1 MPLDAICLSALT
13 KELKGALEGGKID
26 KIQQP
31 ERDMLLCSFRNNGK
45 NSKLLICAGSGN
57 ARVHIT
63 ETSFENPAEP
73 PMFCMLL
80 RKHLIGAHII
90 SVTQPEL
97 ERMLIIELDSRNELD
112 IHSRKQLVVEMIGR
126 SSNVILVDSDG
137 RIIDC
142 MRRMDFA
149 GDSERRLLPG
159 MIYRLPP
166 KQNKTSVF
174 DANREIIEQM
184 ISSADRS
191 VPLDKWLLNSF
202 SGLSPLICREL
213 SENCSGDYD
222 RVSDTVERFLEFV
235 KEEHF
240 IPNMI
245 LRDAKPFDFSFMPVR
260 QYASA
265 VEAERFES
273 FSEMLDAFYSRRDKA
288 EQQRRRSGEL
298 MRSVKTVR
306 DRLQRKLAG
315 QSEELRRSEGKEDVR
330 KTAELVTANI
340 YRIKKG
346 DRVLRCQDYYDPDC
360 KEIEIALNPLKT
372 PQQNAAMLFKEYNKL
387 KGAEQ
392 HLTVLIKQG
401 QEQLEYLN
409 SVISE
414 IEQAETERDLSDIR
428 RELISTG
435 YIRKQKN
442 SKPDKV
448 KVQQPHVFLS
458 DDGFEILVG
467 RNNVQN
473 DELTFKIA
481 RRTDYWLHTQKVHG
495 SHVIIR
501 CDSLEPSETALEQ
514 AASLAVYF
522 SQAREGGKTAVDYAM
537 VRFVKKPVGSL
548 PGKVIYTDYKTL
560 MATADENLVTRLLK
574 SKNNR

>member
-1 MPLDAICLSALT
+1 MPLDAVCLSALT
-13 KELKGALEGGKID
+13 EELKPLLEGGKID

-31 ERDMLLCSFRNNGK
+31 ERDMLLFSFRNQGK
-45 NSKLLICAGSGN
+45 NSKLLVSAGNGN
-57 ARVHIT
+57 ARVHIS
-63 ETSFENPAEP
+63 ESSFENPAEP

-80 RKHLIGAHII
+80 RKHLVGAHII
-90 SVTQPEL
+90 SVSQPDL

-112 IHSRKQLVVEMIGR
+112 IHSKKQLVVEMIGK

-166 KQNKTSVF
+166 KQNKIRIV
-174 DANREIIEQM
+174 DANCETVAELLKT
-184 ISSADRS
+184 ADTS
-191 VPLDKWLLNSF
+191 VPLDKWLLANF

-213 SENCSGDYD
+213 SESCNGDYSNASQAIAQFAELLD
-222 RVSDTVERFLEFV
+222 NKCFS
-235 KEEHF
+235 
-240 IPNMI
+240 PNM
-245 LRDAKPFDFSFMPVR
+245 LVRDAKPFDFSFMPIR
-260 QYASA
+260 QYGSC
-265 VEAERFES
+265 VQAEGFDS
-273 FSEMLDAFYSRRDKA
+273 FSDLLDAFYSRRDKA
-288 EQQRRRSGEL
+288 EQQRRRSSEL
-298 MRSVKTVR
+298 MRSVKTAR

-315 QSEELRRSEGKEDVR
+315 QTEELRRSEGKEEVR

-340 YRIKKG
+340 YKIKKG
-346 DRVLRCQDYYDPDC
+346 DRVLKCQDYYDPLC
-360 KEIEIALNPLKT
+360 PEIEIALNPLKT
-372 PQQNAAMLFKEYNKL
+372 PQQNAAILYKEYNKL

-392 HLTVLIKQG
+392 HLTVLIKRG

-414 IEQAETERDLSDIR
+414 IEQAESERDLSDIR
-428 RELISTG
+428 RELVATG

-442 SKPDKV
+442 SKPEKL
-448 KVQQPHVFLS
+448 KAQQPHCFVS

-473 DELTFKIA
+473 DELTFKTA

-501 CDSLEPSETALEQ
+501 CDSVEPPEATIEQ
-514 AASLAVYF
+514 AASLAVYY
-522 SQAREGGKTAVDYAM
+522 SQAREGGKTAVDCTM
-537 VRFVKKPVGSL
+537 VRFVKKPSGSL
-548 PGKVIYTDYKTL
+548 PGKAIYTDYRTI
-560 MATADENLVTRLLK
+560 MASADEALVERLK
-574 SKNNR
+574 KHRR